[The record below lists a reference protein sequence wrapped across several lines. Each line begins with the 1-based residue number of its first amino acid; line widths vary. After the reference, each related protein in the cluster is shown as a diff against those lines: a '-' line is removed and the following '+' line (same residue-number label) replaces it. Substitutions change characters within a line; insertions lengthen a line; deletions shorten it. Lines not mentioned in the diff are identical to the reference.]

1 VQAKLT
7 ALGFD
12 PMVGSPSEVDK
23 MFHDEVAKWGKL
35 VKALNL
41 SIK

>member
-7 ALGFD
+7 ALGFV
-12 PMVGSPSEVDK
+12 PMAGSPSEVDK
-23 MFHDEVAKWGKL
+23 MFHDEVGKWGKM